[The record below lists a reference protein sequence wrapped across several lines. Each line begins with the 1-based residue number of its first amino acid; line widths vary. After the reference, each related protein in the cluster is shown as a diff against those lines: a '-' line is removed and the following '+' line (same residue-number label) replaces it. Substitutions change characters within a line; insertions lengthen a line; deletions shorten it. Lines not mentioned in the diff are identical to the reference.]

1 MPEFMT
7 PPPSLLPAP
16 PSRRSSVETDMHSL
30 EDQLRRCSRGEPS
43 RLHLASTMD
52 ALLRLLRRHLV
63 SLVVVLALLS
73 AAVALGF

>member
-1 MPEFMT
+1 
-7 PPPSLLPAP
+7 
-16 PSRRSSVETDMHSL
+16 MHSL